1 MSRYVPARHYVSF
14 GIVAL
19 ALAGFAGWL
28 GMSFNP
34 AFVPAALFF
43 LTAAMLL
50 ALAFRP
56 AIKVYD
62 AHLEIGKK
70 IIPWQDVR
78 RVDRTG
84 WISPLVVKLSLY
96 DDDTVMLVYPG
107 EVDCC
112 KHLLRTLRQMSTQCD
127 DRRDSVPAVLGRTA
141 WHRRCEAV
149 ECAALPRAA
158 SGRRRRSRA
167 PLFPAENRR
176 PHRSTQFGR
185 RAVGI
190 RPGEHS
196 RFRAVRAAC
205 GHRRHRVEY
214 SASPA

>member
-19 ALAGFAGWL
+19 ALAGFAAWL
-28 GMSFNP
+28 GITLFSP

-50 ALAFRP
+50 TLAFRP

-62 AHLEIGKK
+62 AHLEVGKK

-84 WISPLVVKLSLY
+84 WISPLVVKLALY
-96 DDDTVMLVYPG
+96 DDDTVVLVYPG

-112 KHLLRTLRQMSTQCD
+112 KHLLRTLRQMSTNAMIDGIPYRQYWGELLGSGEAKQLNAP
-127 DRRDSVPAVLGRTA
+127 RYRVLRP
-141 WHRRCEAV
+141 EDEEEV
-149 ECAALPRAA
+149 ERLYFLLKTVGHIDPRN
-158 SGRRRRSRA
+158 SGDER
-167 PLFPAENRR
+167 
-176 PHRSTQFGR
+176 
-185 RAVGI
+185 
-190 RPGEHS
+190 
-196 RFRAVRAAC
+196 
-205 GHRRHRVEY
+205 
-214 SASPA
+214 

>member
-19 ALAGFAGWL
+19 ALAGFSGWL
-28 GMSFNP
+28 GLSWTPSF
-34 AFVPAALFF
+34 FPAALF
-43 LTAAMLL
+43 LITASMLL

-96 DDDTVMLVYPG
+96 DDDTVVLIYPG
-107 EVDCC
+107 EVGCC
-112 KHLLRTLRQMSTQCD
+112 THLLRTLRQMSTNAMIDGIPYRQYWGELLGSNETKQLAPP
-127 DRRDSVPAVLGRTA
+127 RYRVLRP
-141 WHRRCEAV
+141 EDEEEV
-149 ECAALPRAA
+149 ERLYFLLKTVGHIDPRN
-158 SGRRRRSRA
+158 SGDER
-167 PLFPAENRR
+167 
-176 PHRSTQFGR
+176 
-185 RAVGI
+185 
-190 RPGEHS
+190 
-196 RFRAVRAAC
+196 
-205 GHRRHRVEY
+205 
-214 SASPA
+214 

>member
-19 ALAGFAGWL
+19 ALAGFAAWL
-28 GMSFNP
+28 GMTFSP

-84 WISPLVVKLSLY
+84 WISPLVVKLALY
-96 DDDTVMLVYPG
+96 DDDAVVLVYPG

-112 KHLLRTLRQMSTQCD
+112 KHLLRTLRQMSTNAMIDGIPYRQYWGELLGSSEAKQLNAP
-127 DRRDSVPAVLGRTA
+127 RYRVLRP
-141 WHRRCEAV
+141 EDEEEV
-149 ECAALPRAA
+149 ERLYFLLKTVGHIDPRN
-158 SGRRRRSRA
+158 SGDER
-167 PLFPAENRR
+167 
-176 PHRSTQFGR
+176 
-185 RAVGI
+185 
-190 RPGEHS
+190 
-196 RFRAVRAAC
+196 
-205 GHRRHRVEY
+205 
-214 SASPA
+214 